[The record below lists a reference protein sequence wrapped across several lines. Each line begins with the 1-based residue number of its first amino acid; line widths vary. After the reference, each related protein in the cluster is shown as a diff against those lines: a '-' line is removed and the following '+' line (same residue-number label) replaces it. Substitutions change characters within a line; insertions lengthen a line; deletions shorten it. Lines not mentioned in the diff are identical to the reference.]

1 MALQPAKRGRYSI
14 RSSNRIYRSAGHDM
28 YLTLEVISANGAALG
43 DKRRIVV
50 GEEGA
55 YIGRGPTNDW
65 VIDDP
70 YISREHACIRYLKGA
85 FYVEGIGKNP
95 VAISD
100 PKSTVPNNEPQ
111 ILRSGERFFLDQY
124 EIKATISGPQPVSAP
139 PQIEDPFSDEPVP
152 APAPRPATP
161 RREEADPL
169 AGLDE
174 GGEAEDVRKVFGI
187 GSKKD
192 EPTLSPVD
200 LHQISPIHESFTPR
214 PGARLP
220 VTQKPTPSRPSAGA
234 ASGIDDWDHTH
245 FTAVVTTPSQPPPA
259 IEPPAPKVRP
269 QVGSPGARRPVEPA
283 PVLVPKRAQAPV
295 VEKPQP
301 ARPRAPEWQPPPPIA
316 ATTDNYGL
324 AELLRAAGVP
334 AGQLSPEMAAELG
347 QVYRVMVQGVMD
359 ALRARAEIKLQFR
372 LQTTRVQANDNN
384 PLKFSPN
391 IEAALHTLLVERNR
405 GYMSSTRAFQDAFED
420 LRNHQIAILAG
431 IRAAFNSMLDEFN
444 PARLQEKLEGESKRG
459 LLKVGGKGRFQDL
472 YAEHF
477 RSLTSDADECFR
489 RLFGEVFGEAYEKQL
504 EELKRA
510 GGDSR
515 D

>member
-1 MALQPAKRGRYSI
+1 
-14 RSSNRIYRSAGHDM
+14 M

-43 DKRRIVV
+43 EKRRMVV

-70 YISREHACIRYLKGA
+70 YISREHACIRYLNGV

-111 ILRSGERFFLDQY
+111 ILRSGECFFLDQY
-124 EIKATISGPQPVSAP
+124 EIKATISGGRAVSAP
-139 PQIEDPFSDEPVP
+139 PPIDDPFCDEP
-152 APAPRPATP
+152 APVSSPRPATP
-161 RREEADPL
+161 RRDEPDPL
-169 AGLDE
+169 AALDE
-174 GGEAEDVRKVFGI
+174 SGEAEDVRKVFGI
-187 GSKKD
+187 GSKTD

-214 PGARLP
+214 PGARLA
-220 VTQKPTPSRPSAGA
+220 VTPKPTPSRSSAGA
-234 ASGIDDWDHTH
+234 PSGIDDWDHTN
-245 FTAVVTTPSQPPPA
+245 FTGVAPTPSPPPPA
-259 IEPPAPKVRP
+259 IVPPAPVARP
-269 QVGSPGARRPVEPA
+269 QVGLPGARRPVEPA
-283 PVLVPKRAQAPV
+283 PVVAQKLRQAPA
-295 VEKPQP
+295 VEKPQT
-301 ARPRAPEWQPPPPIA
+301 ARPRAADWQTPPPV
-316 ATTDNYGL
+316 ATTTDTYSL

-334 AGQLSPEMAAELG
+334 ASQLSPEMAAELG

-510 GGDSR
+510 GADSR

>member
-1 MALQPAKRGRYSI
+1 
-14 RSSNRIYRSAGHDM
+14 M

-43 DKRRIVV
+43 DKRRVVV

-70 YISREHACIRYLKGA
+70 YISREHACIRYLNGA

-124 EIKATISGPQPVSAP
+124 EIKATISGGRAVSAP
-139 PQIEDPFSDEPVP
+139 PPIDDPFSDEP
-152 APAPRPATP
+152 APVSSPRPSTP
-161 RREEADPL
+161 RRDEPDPL
-169 AGLDE
+169 AALDQ
-174 GGEAEDVRKVFGI
+174 GAEAEDVRKVFGI
-187 GSKKD
+187 GTKT
-192 EPTLSPVD
+192 EPTLTPVD
-200 LHQISPIHESFTPR
+200 LEQISPIYESFTPR
-214 PGARLP
+214 PGARLA
-220 VTQKPTPSRPSAGA
+220 VTPKPTPSRSSAVTP
-234 ASGIDDWDHTH
+234 SGIDDWDHTS
-245 FTAVVTTPSQPPPA
+245 FGTVPPTPRQPPPA
-259 IEPPAPKVRP
+259 ILPPASAGSP
-269 QVGSPGARRPVEPA
+269 QVGLPGARRPVQPA
-283 PVLVPKRAQAPV
+283 PVVAEKRAQAPAL
-295 VEKPQP
+295 ERPQP
-301 ARPRAPEWQPPPPIA
+301 ARSRAAEWQTPPPV
-316 ATTDNYGL
+316 ATVTDTHSL

-359 ALRARAEIKLQFR
+359 ALRERAEIKHQFR

-391 IEAALHTLLVERNR
+391 VEAALHTLLVERNR

-431 IRAAFNSMLDEFN
+431 IQAAFNSMLDEFN
-444 PARLQEKLEGESKRG
+444 PARLQERLEGESKRG
-459 LLKVGGKGRFQDL
+459 LLKVGAKGRFQDF

-489 RLFGEVFGEAYEKQL
+489 RLFGEAFGEAYEKQL
-504 EELKRA
+504 DDLKRA
-510 GGDSR
+510 RGDSR